1 MIAQLNKHY
10 LRLSLF
16 KTWQRLVAYFLFE
29 GRPLT
34 TKGQW
39 FNPMVRAWLKC
50 AIAVSK
56 PALKYPPVFII
67 GTGRSGTTLLGL
79 LLSMHKNIAFLNEP
93 KMLWHLA
100 NRADDVIGSY
110 NNTGGTFLLNAYD
123 STPLVIAKIRKAYSA
138 FLKMTSGKIVLD
150 KYPEIVFRTGYVEK
164 IFPGCRFLFITRNF
178 SDTVLSNVQWN
189 KTNAIHNCSK
199 REDWWG
205 LNNKKWKLICEE
217 LLPNS
222 KLLRAYIEEIRNFE
236 DDTLKSA
243 VEWIVTMEQ
252 GLALLKSRNNIWH
265 LKYENLVEE
274 AEPALTKTLN
284 FLNLDMD
291 EKVSIYAKA
300 VLKKNVSKKVELTMP
315 DFLIQAASEISVQLN
330 YKPLK

>member
-110 NNTGGTFLLNAYD
+110 NHTGGTFLLNAYD

-164 IFPGCRFLFITRNF
+164 IFPECKFLFITRNF
-178 SDTVLSNVQWN
+178 SDTVLSNEQWN
-189 KTNAIHNCSK
+189 KTNAKKNNSK

-205 LNNKKWKLICEE
+205 FNNKKWKLICAE
-217 LLPNS
+217 LLPES
-222 KLLRAYIEEIRNFE
+222 KLLKDYSGEIINLE
-236 DDTLKSA
+236 DDILKSA
-243 VEWIVTMEQ
+243 VEWIVTMEK
-252 GLALLKSRNNIWH
+252 GLSLLKSQKNILH
-265 LKYENLVEE
+265 IKYEDLIEETETTLVNV
-274 AEPALTKTLN
+274 LN
-284 FLNLDMD
+284 FLNLRTD
-291 EKVSIYAKA
+291 ERINNYAKA
-300 VLKKNVSKKVELTMP
+300 VLKKNFSKQVELVMP
-315 DFLIQAASEISVQLN
+315 DFLTKAAAEISMQLN